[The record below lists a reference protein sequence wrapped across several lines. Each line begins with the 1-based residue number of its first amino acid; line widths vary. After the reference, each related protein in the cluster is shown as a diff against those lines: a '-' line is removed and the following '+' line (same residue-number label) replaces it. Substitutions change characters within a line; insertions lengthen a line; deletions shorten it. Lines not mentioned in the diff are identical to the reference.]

1 MTKKSKPLNYIAK
14 LITEVYEEAGLDAP
28 YVEGKKLEMST
39 HENKYESLACAINLD
54 AGNKKRLAAKMGI
67 SSLHLDVTVRVLN
80 HHC

>member
-1 MTKKSKPLNYIAK
+1 MPKAKSLNHIAK
-14 LITEVYEEAGLDAP
+14 MIAEVYEEAGLDKP
-28 YVEGKKLEMST
+28 YIEGKKHEMST